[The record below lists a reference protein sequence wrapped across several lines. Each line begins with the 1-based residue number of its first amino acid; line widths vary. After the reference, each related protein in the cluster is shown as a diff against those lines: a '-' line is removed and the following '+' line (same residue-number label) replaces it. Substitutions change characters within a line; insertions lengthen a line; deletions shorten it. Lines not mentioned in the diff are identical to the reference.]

1 MRELLDP
8 AEPCLWL
15 DDHAYTA
22 HLLAHDAPPLLGIA
36 DYVAFRRQA
45 AALLAS
51 DVTQVAL
58 DKLCA
63 AWLHEHPDLVAAM
76 GAKTRAVAPLRAL
89 LGNEPL
95 RAHLAATLTALRR
108 AFSGQPLVITL
119 PSPRAWVGI
128 ARDSAGVEA
137 IAIGQAEAD
146 SASVYVAEFL
156 RTFAECELDGI
167 LLVEALHDEPAT
179 PEELAWY
186 QPVFN
191 VASHFRWKT
200 GVLLPEQTSLR
211 DVPNGVDFLV
221 ARSSPGAVPTLLI
234 QPPSIWLDDSPPAS
248 GQAPL
253 AYAQIPHDAL
263 PEQVLA
269 VIGILREPHAA

>member
-1 MRELLDP
+1 MTGLFDP
-8 AEPCLWL
+8 AASCVWL

-22 HLLAHDAPPLLGIA
+22 HLLAHDVPPLLGIA

-58 DKLCA
+58 DKICA
-63 AWLHEHPDLVAAM
+63 AWLQEHPDLVRAM
-76 GAKTRAVAPLRAL
+76 GAKARAVAPLRAM
-89 LGNEPL
+89 LGDETL
-95 RAHLAATLTALRR
+95 RAHLAATVTALRR
-108 AFSGQPLVITL
+108 AFGGQPLVIAL
-119 PSPRAWVGI
+119 PSPRAWVAI
-128 ARDSAGVEA
+128 ARDQAGVEA

-156 RTFAECELDGI
+156 RTFAECEIDGI
-167 LLVEALHDEPAT
+167 LLVETLHNEPAT
-179 PEELAWY
+179 RDELAWY
-186 QPVFN
+186 EPVFN

-200 GVLLPEQTSLR
+200 GVLLPEQTSLS

-221 ARSSPGAVPTLLI
+221 AQSSVGSVPTLII

-248 GQAPL
+248 VQALL
-253 AYAQIPHDAL
+253 AYAQIPHDAR

-269 VIGILREPHAA
+269 VIGILRESHVA